1 MRKSV
6 YSPESALLARVI
18 SDARKRA
25 GVHQA
30 DLAHRL
36 GMDQT
41 TISNIERGQRR
52 LDVVEFYL
60 IMREIESDSIAIFSE
75 LVREWDNMRDSD

>member
-6 YSPESALLARVI
+6 YSPESALLARAV
-18 SDARKRA
+18 SEARKLA
-25 GVHQA
+25 GIHQA
-30 DLAHRL
+30 DLADRL

-52 LDVVEFYL
+52 LDVFEFYL
-60 IMREIESDSIAIFSE
+60 IMREIQGDPIAVFAD
-75 LVREWDNMRDSD
+75 LVRKWDQMRGV

>member
-1 MRKSV
+1 
-6 YSPESALLARVI
+6 
-18 SDARKRA
+18 
-25 GVHQA
+25 
-30 DLAHRL
+30 
-36 GMDQT
+36 MDQT

-75 LVREWDNMRDSD
+75 LVREWDNMRDSY

>member
-6 YSPESALLARVI
+6 YSPESSHLARVI

-41 TISNIERGQRR
+41 TVSNIERGHRR
-52 LDVVEFYL
+52 LDVFEFYR
-60 IMREIESDSIAIFSE
+60 IMREIESDPITVFTD
-75 LVREWDNMRDSD
+75 LVREWDEMRDGD